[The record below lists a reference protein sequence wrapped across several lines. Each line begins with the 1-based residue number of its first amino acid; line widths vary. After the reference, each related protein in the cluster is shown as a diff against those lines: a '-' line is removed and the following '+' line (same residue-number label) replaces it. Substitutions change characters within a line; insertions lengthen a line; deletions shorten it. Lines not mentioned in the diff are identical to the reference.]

1 MTTSTFDVT
10 RRDHVTVRVPHFCA
24 GCPHSTSTHVPA
36 GSRAYTGIGCHYMAQ
51 WMDRST
57 EGYTHMGGEGA
68 NWIGEAPFSTR
79 NHVFQNLGDGTYNHS
94 GSLAIRFAVAAKT
107 NITFKILYNGVVAM
121 TGGQKHEGE
130 LTVDAIAHQMA
141 AEGVKKIALVTD
153 EPGKYPTDAIWP
165 PGLTIYH
172 RNVINEVQRELSEIE
187 GVTVLIYDQTC
198 ATEKRRLRKR
208 GQMPDPDA
216 RVIINELVCE
226 GCGDCGT
233 ASNCVAVQ
241 PLETEFGRKRRI
253 DQSACNKDF
262 SCLEGFCPSF
272 VTVKGGTFKKKAASS
287 RIDLPSTLLP
297 EPTLPALDVPW
308 GTVVAGVGGT
318 LPIVLAAAEA
328 VGATP
333 EQASSWVSGLG
344 IATALSALVLS
355 VRYRMPIITAWSTPG
370 AALIAS
376 TSGIGLR
383 AAVGAFV
390 LSAVLILLT
399 AAIRPL
405 GKLIERIPASI
416 AAAMLAGILLR
427 LVMAMVEQVPK
438 APLLVLP
445 LVALFL
451 IARTKWPAL
460 ASLVVLIAGALLA
473 GLLGLVKPIPALGLS
488 HLEFASPAF
497 DVASLIGL
505 GVPLYLVT
513 MASQNLPGFA
523 VLRGSGYQP
532 PTAPVLATTG
542 AVSLATA
549 FTGAHT
555 SNLAAISAALC
566 TWPEA
571 HPDPAQRWKTGP
583 FYALWW
589 GLIALFGASL
599 VGLFG
604 ALPPAL
610 LITVAGTALLGSTA
624 GALGSALADDKERL
638 AAAGTLAVTVS
649 GVSLM
654 GVGSAFWGLVFGL
667 LVMAAERLF
676 RR

>member
-1 MTTSTFDVT
+1 MKGLVS
-10 RRDHVTVRVPHFCA
+10 
-24 GCPHSTSTHVPA
+24 
-36 GSRAYTGIGCHYMAQ
+36 
-51 WMDRST
+51 
-57 EGYTHMGGEGA
+57 
-68 NWIGEAPFSTR
+68 
-79 NHVFQNLGDGTYNHS
+79 
-94 GSLAIRFAVAAKT
+94 VATA
-107 NITFKILYNGVVAM
+107 
-121 TGGQKHEGE
+121 
-130 LTVDAIAHQMA
+130 
-141 AEGVKKIALVTD
+141 ALV
-153 EPGKYPTDAIWP
+153 
-165 PGLTIYH
+165 
-172 RNVINEVQRELSEIE
+172 
-187 GVTVLIYDQTC
+187 
-198 ATEKRRLRKR
+198 AT
-208 GQMPDPDA
+208 
-216 RVIINELVCE
+216 
-226 GCGDCGT
+226 
-233 ASNCVAVQ
+233 
-241 PLETEFGRKRRI
+241 
-253 DQSACNKDF
+253 
-262 SCLEGFCPSF
+262 
-272 VTVKGGTFKKKAASS
+272 
-287 RIDLPSTLLP
+287 
-297 EPTLPALDVPW
+297 
-308 GTVVAGVGGT
+308 VAGVGGT
-318 LPIVLAAAEA
+318 LPIVLAAAQA

-376 TSGIGLR
+376 TTGIGLR

-405 GKLIERIPASI
+405 GKLIEKIPPGI

-460 ASLVVLIAGALLA
+460 ASLVVLIVGALLA
-473 GLLGLVKPIPALGLS
+473 WALGLVKPIPPLGLS
-488 HLEFASPAF
+488 HLEFVTPSF

-532 PTAPVLATTG
+532 PTQASLAVTG
-542 AVSLATA
+542 AVSLGTA
-549 FTGAHT
+549 FVGAHT

-566 TWPEA
+566 TGPEA
-571 HPDPAQRWKTGP
+571 HPDPAQRWKAGP
-583 FYALWW
+583 FYAFWW

-624 GALGSALADDKERL
+624 GALGSALAAEKERL

-649 GVSLM
+649 GVTLL

-667 LVMAAERLF
+667 LILALENARSRVRAAG
-676 RR
+676 